1 MSIVP
6 KINKLLA
13 KLDKKNRKCNFML
26 QNVSKKYKIARIC
39 KFLSIP
45 SIPNFPSILNFPS
58 IPSILTIQ
66 SNPNFLSIL
75 NFPSIPSFLSF
86 LSFLSLP
93 NFPNFQYSILSQSMS
108 KCPPSFVGCLL
119 LLSVL
124 SDGRVQ

>member
-58 IPSILTIQ
+58 IPSIL
-66 SNPNFLSIL
+66 
-75 NFPSIPSFLSF
+75 SFLSF
-86 LSFLSLP
+86 LSISSFLSILSIP
-93 NFPNFQYSILSQSMS
+93 NFPNFPSSPNSLSFPINQYSILSQSMS